1 MNIYIIFALLV
12 PLTWAIMNIF
22 DKYSQVH
29 KSNNHLSF
37 AVVAGLMNIALGII
51 ISLFLDWSS
60 VELIDLIAPA
70 LAGTML
76 GIQAYVYYLIIKK
89 EDVSHFIGLMF
100 IYPVFVAILS
110 FLFFSEVISFIG
122 YLGMALTLIGSLT
135 ISVRL
140 NKIKLKVSAWMIAG
154 VIATVIAYDLLVKK
168 AVTSIPALNGMAIS
182 CIFLGIAIL
191 PALLNSSVRKGFKFE
206 IKNWHWAIYS
216 EGLTFIAIGLTYLAM
231 KGLPVTIVSS
241 LGATQPLIL
250 LVLERI
256 ADRWHGKM
264 MRDHLLL
271 PKLGSILFIVAGVV
285 LLYIS

>member
-191 PALLNSSVRKGFKFE
+191 PALLKSSVRKGLKFE